1 MTCLRVD
8 WRTYSSAVLPRWAA
22 VTLEAAESVNT
33 GMLLSGEHDVRA
45 TALNVQDSSAGYR
58 RARGRPAHLR
68 VRRRSADAPPTQ
80 AGPVS
85 RQRNQ
90 EVSPLL
96 ANRPR

>member
-45 TALNVQDSSAGYR
+45 TGLNVQDASVGYR
-58 RARGRPAHLR
+58 RARGRPARRR
-68 VRRRSADAPPTQ
+68 VRRRSAQAPWTV

-85 RQRNQ
+85 RRRNQ
-90 EVSPLL
+90 TGSPLV
-96 ANRPR
+96 ANR